1 MSEDLQPFVDDLLV
15 EQKKLDA
22 HDKLVGA
29 EIVAQQNLK
38 TLDEAKQFAA
48 AWIGT
53 ASQGLRNTEYM
64 TGERDKLLALTLAV
78 TSDLPDSAMT
88 TEQIDFREKVKTTVF
103 AQLGSPEVLRVQ
115 WAESEARFAKEKR
128 EHDETRG
135 YRQYAEKQLVDL
147 RLELAA
153 LLVDIDDAMRDVDP
167 EVSWQNHGTRDKL
180 VKLAGGK

>member
-1 MSEDLQPFVDDLLV
+1 MSEDLQPFVDDLIV

-64 TGERDKLLALTLAV
+64 TGERDKWKNR
-78 TSDLPDSAMT
+78 S
-88 TEQIDFREKVKTTVF
+88 EEN
-103 AQLGSPEVLRVQ
+103 
-115 WAESEARFAKEKR
+115 EARLEMEKLA
-128 EHDETRG
+128 HDETRG
-135 YRQYAEKQLVDL
+135 YRQHAENQLKDL

-153 LLVDIDDAMRDVDP
+153 ILVDIDDAMRDVDP
-167 EVSWQNHGTRDKL
+167 EVSWQSAGTRDKL
-180 VKLAGGK
+180 VKLAEGK

>member
-88 TEQIDFREKVKTTVF
+88 TAMAQIR
-103 AQLGSPEVLRVQ
+103 
-115 WAESEARFAKEKR
+115 
-128 EHDETRG
+128 
-135 YRQYAEKQLVDL
+135 
-147 RLELAA
+147 AA
-153 LLVDIDDAMRDVDP
+153 LEAKIKDGNLFFTISEQNKLIVDMYADLLQLHRDIAIVEGEDSD
-167 EVSWQNHGTRDKL
+167 VCGLLRAGLDKIE
-180 VKLAGGK
+180 KWCQFK